1 MLAPGPCGSS
11 VVVGLSS
18 VTVIISWNLGV
29 YHIIIINQN
38 EYIKK

>member
-18 VTVIISWNLGV
+18 VTAIISWNLGV